1 MKPLTII
8 RHIECEGPGYLES
21 ILGQQ
26 GISFR
31 LIALDRGEPLPG
43 AIHDTSGLMIMG
55 GPMSVNDDEEWITQ
69 EISLV
74 NQAIAADLPV
84 LGHCLGGQMIA
95 RALGAAVVSN
105 PVKEIGW
112 LPVQAQHIPQEAPS
126 WLTDFRH
133 PQTVFHWHGETF
145 EIPDGAYRLLSSQ
158 HCDNQ
163 AFLYKDN
170 VYAFQCHIEMTCD
183 MVDEWSTL
191 YADEINVPSDTIQ
204 DRETMLGICHSN
216 IDDMNHLA
224 SKIYTLWLSKLG
236 NPST

>member
-21 ILGQQ
+21 ILRQRR
-26 GISFR
+26 INFR
-31 LIALDRGEPLPG
+31 LIALDRGESLPA
-43 AIHDTSGLMIMG
+43 AIHDTSGLVIMG

-95 RALGAAVVSN
+95 RALGAAVISN

-112 LPVQAQHIPQEAPS
+112 LPVQAQEIPPGAPS
-126 WLTDFRH
+126 WLADFRN
-133 PQTVFHWHGETF
+133 PQNVFHWHGETF
-145 EIPDGAYRLLSSQ
+145 KIPAGANRLLSSQ

-170 VYAFQCHIEMTCD
+170 VYAFQCHIEMTCE
-183 MVDEWSTL
+183 MVDEWSAL
-191 YADEINVPSDTIQ
+191 YAEEINIPSETIQ
-204 DRETMLGICHSN
+204 ERETMLGICRSN
-216 IDDMNHLA
+216 IDNMNQLA
-224 SKIYTLWLSKLG
+224 SKIYADWLSKLG
-236 NPST
+236 NLST

>member
-21 ILGQQ
+21 ILRKH

-31 LIALDRGEPLPG
+31 LIALDRGEPIPG
-43 AIHDTSGLMIMG
+43 TIHDTSGLVIMG

-74 NQAIAADLPV
+74 HQAITADLPV

-112 LPVQAQHIPQEAPS
+112 LPVQAQNIHREAPS
-126 WLTDFRH
+126 WLADFRH

-145 EIPDGAYRLLSSQ
+145 EIPVGAYRVLSSQ

-183 MVDEWSTL
+183 MVDEWSAL
-191 YADEINVPSDTIQ
+191 YADEINAPSETIQ
-204 DRETMLGICHSN
+204 DRETMLGICDSN

-224 SKIYTLWLSKLG
+224 SKIYTHWLGKLG

>member
-21 ILGQQ
+21 ILRQQ

-31 LIALDRGEPLPG
+31 LIALDQGESLPE
-43 AIHDTSGLMIMG
+43 AIHDTSGLVIMG
-55 GPMSVNDDEEWITQ
+55 GPMSVNDDDEWITQ
-69 EISLV
+69 EIGLV
-74 NQAIAADLPV
+74 DQAITAGLPV

-112 LPVQAQHIPQEAPS
+112 LPVQAQDPPAGAPS
-126 WLTDFRH
+126 WLADFRH

-145 EIPDGAYRLLSSQ
+145 EIPVGANRLLSSQ

-183 MVDEWSTL
+183 MVDEWSAL
-191 YADEINVPSDTIQ
+191 YADEINVPSETIQ
-204 DRETMLGICHSN
+204 DRATMLGICDRN
-216 IDDMNHLA
+216 IDNMNLLA
-224 SKIYTLWLSKLG
+224 SKIYTDWLGKLG
-236 NPST
+236 NL